1 MPFLTVDWQHLCA
14 SVLIMLLL
22 MALFRSTF
30 GNLLTLSSFNI
41 TGTTLVV
48 LFQVIDHVY
57 NRDAQTYS
65 SILDQQLMPGEQYE
79 LYMKFVGLINDHMQ
93 GFYRSSYVDPETGQ
107 KRYECKCH
115 EVWT

>member
-1 MPFLTVDWQHLCA
+1 
-14 SVLIMLLL
+14 

-41 TGTTLVV
+41 TGTTLVI

-65 SILDQQLMPGEQYE
+65 SMLDQQLMRDGQYE
-79 LYMKFVGLINDHMQ
+79 LYMKFVGRINDDMQ

-107 KRYECKCH
+107 KRYECKCL